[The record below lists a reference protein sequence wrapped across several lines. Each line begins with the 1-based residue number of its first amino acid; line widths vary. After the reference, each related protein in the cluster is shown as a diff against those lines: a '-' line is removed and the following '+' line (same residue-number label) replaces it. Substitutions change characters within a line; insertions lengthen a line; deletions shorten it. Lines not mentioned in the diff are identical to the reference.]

1 MTEKLLPTT
10 VVGSYVQPEWL
21 VDRANLKG
29 RLPPRVRALEMWRVD
44 PDLLELRN
52 LTTVARLIVECAL
65 QRRESRGLHAITDF
79 PKTKKR
85 ALDSKV
91 RK

>member
-44 PDLLELRN
+44 PELLEDAQNDATL
-52 LTTVARLIVECAL
+52 LA
-65 QRRESRGLHAITDF
+65 
-79 PKTKKR
+79 
-85 ALDSKV
+85 
-91 RK
+91 